1 MLIGRSAVLM
11 KLWTS
16 SDALCPAGGAAGGG
30 ATFVGP
36 RLRTSS
42 SKVLKSGR
50 RSAVLPATVVA
61 PESAAPKWP
70 FDDSVATV
78 PLYDATSNVPLN
90 EPEPETMRSSDAV
103 NASVVQARPSLRVIW
118 SLCAPPPVVDGVN
131 VRLTPGTRVA
141 AKPLVCVTVSVE
153 AEAAEIV

>member
-1 MLIGRSAVLM
+1 MLIGRSAVRIR
-11 KLWTS
+11 LWMS
-16 SDALCPAGGAAGGG
+16 SDALWPAGCGAGGG
-30 ATFVGP
+30 STFVGP
-36 RLRTSS
+36 RLSTSS
-42 SKVLKSGR
+42 SKVLKSGS
-50 RSAVLPATVVA
+50 RSAVLPEIVVGA
-61 PESAAPKWP
+61 ESAAPKWP

-78 PLYDATSNVPLN
+78 PLYDETSNVPLN
-90 EPEPETMRSSDAV
+90 EPEPLTMRSSDAV

-118 SLCAPPPVVDGVN
+118 SLCAPLPVVDGVN